1 MAKEELV
8 VEGLGVRYGAV
19 VAVQSVSLEVK
30 PGECLVLLGAN
41 GAGKTSTLH
50 GIGGLIPST
59 GKVTLGGRSL
69 GRMGAAKRA
78 RLGLGH
84 VLEGRHVFKA
94 LTVRDNLLVARNRSG
109 AKPPI
114 DPLELLPELVEHLD
128 RPAGGLSGGQQQM
141 LAIARAVAGAPDVI
155 MLDEPTNGLSPKLV
169 TRTTE
174 IIAKLRDLGFALLV
188 VEQRLEVAQNLGAK
202 VLVLRHGEVVHEVEG
217 TDPALPDLL
226 HAAYLS

>member
-1 MAKEELV
+1 MGTELV
-8 VEGLGVRYGAV
+8 VEDLRVRYGAV
-19 VAVQSVSLEVK
+19 VAVESVSLTVR

-50 GIGGLIPST
+50 GIGGLIASS
-59 GKVTLGGRSL
+59 GQVSLGGRQL
-69 GRMGAAKRA
+69 GRMSASRRA
-78 RLGLGH
+78 QLGLGH
-84 VLEGRHVFKA
+84 VLEGRHIFKA
-94 LTVRDNLLVARNRSG
+94 MTVRENLAVARNRKG
-109 AKPPI
+109 VKPPV
-114 DPLELLPELVEHLD
+114 DPLELLPELREHID
-128 RPAGGLSGGQQQM
+128 RHAGGLSGGQQQM

-174 IIAKLRDLGFALLV
+174 IIAQLRDLGFALLV
-188 VEQRLEVAQNLGAK
+188 VEQRLEVAQNLGAN
-202 VLVLRHGEVVHEVEG
+202 VLVLRHGQVVHEVKG